1 MAFNLDN
8 DLIKGKISSIIS
20 EQLPEFVQSDH
31 PTFITF
37 LDAYY
42 EFLEQHGEAVEV
54 TRNSRIY
61 NDIDL
66 TVDAFVDYFKKNF
79 LVDIPD
85 NIVNDKRTLL
95 KNIKDFYQ
103 SKGTDKSII
112 LLFRMLFNEEVS
124 IYYPKRDM
132 LRVSD
137 GQFTS
142 DIILNLIDVTGPVSE
157 IVGASVIQPNNPAD
171 GSINL
176 ASGGIENF
184 ISFAVADKTVY
195 QLTLTENSVNGVFI
209 AGQTV
214 NISTPSGT
222 VTVLLTRLLQM

>member
-1 MAFNLDN
+1 
-8 DLIKGKISSIIS
+8 
-20 EQLPEFVQSDH
+20 
-31 PTFITF
+31 
-37 LDAYY
+37 
-42 EFLEQHGEAVEV
+42 
-54 TRNSRIY
+54 
-61 NDIDL
+61 
-66 TVDAFVDYFKKNF
+66 
-79 LVDIPD
+79 
-85 NIVNDKRTLL
+85 
-95 KNIKDFYQ
+95 
-103 SKGTDKSII
+103 
-112 LLFRMLFNEEVS
+112 
-124 IYYPKRDM
+124 M

-214 NISTPSGT
+214 NIS
-222 VTVLLTRLLQM
+222 VLKWYSHRCY

>member
-103 SKGTDKSII
+103 SKGTISFII
-112 LLFRMLFNEEVS
+112 TKIIS
-124 IYYPKRDM
+124 
-132 LRVSD
+132 
-137 GQFTS
+137 
-142 DIILNLIDVTGPVSE
+142 ILNT
-157 IVGASVIQPNNPAD
+157 
-171 GSINL
+171 NL
-176 ASGGIENF
+176 S
-184 ISFAVADKTVY
+184 Y
-195 QLTLTENSVNGVFI
+195 
-209 AGQTV
+209 
-214 NISTPSGT
+214 
-222 VTVLLTRLLQM
+222 

>member
-1 MAFNLDN
+1 
-8 DLIKGKISSIIS
+8 
-20 EQLPEFVQSDH
+20 
-31 PTFITF
+31 
-37 LDAYY
+37 
-42 EFLEQHGEAVEV
+42 
-54 TRNSRIY
+54 
-61 NDIDL
+61 
-66 TVDAFVDYFKKNF
+66 
-79 LVDIPD
+79 
-85 NIVNDKRTLL
+85 
-95 KNIKDFYQ
+95 
-103 SKGTDKSII
+103 
-112 LLFRMLFNEEVS
+112 
-124 IYYPKRDM
+124 M

-214 NISTPSGT
+214 NISTSGT
-222 VTVLLTRLLQM
+222 VTGVIDWIITDVNIENDGNYFTAGDALVSQNQTS